1 MARIYCSTLAFLLV
15 LGSCASFSLV
25 SPLSPRSFNQ
35 LNDKASFEQKHTLW
49 ARRETIKMPTNTPM
63 VPYKP
68 PGSDY
73 AQFISLDSR
82 MYRDRIMFIGKY
94 IDEAAANEIISILL
108 YLRKEDPTGEITL
121 YFNVPGAQLRPALA
135 VYDLICQ
142 TRENCEISTVNIGL
156 CTGMGA
162 LLCGA
167 GTKGRRCAMPN
178 SRFLLQRT
186 GMESPYQGQASD
198 IGLEVSNMKLMNDR
212 CEREL
217 SKLTGQASEKVVE
230 DMKRD
235 FYLSSDEAVRYGLID
250 KVLLPALRKRATTGK
265 DTDLGAF
272 EGEDV
277 QRYQNEKSSGFGGG
291 WKDAGARGGQGD
303 NDDDDYEPPA
313 VKQ

>member
-1 MARIYCSTLAFLLV
+1 MIKVLNALLLLV
-15 LGSCASFSLV
+15 ASSTTTEAFSIPATTKTSSTKTSNSALFV
-25 SPLSPRSFNQ
+25 KRDLLR
-35 LNDKASFEQKHTLW
+35 
-49 ARRETIKMPTNTPM
+49 MPTETPM

-73 AQFISLDSR
+73 AQFIDINSR
-82 MYRDRIMFIGKY
+82 MYRDRIMMINRY
-94 IDEAAANEIISILL
+94 IDETAANEIISIML
-108 YLRKEDPTGEITL
+108 YLRKEDSTGPVTF

-142 TRENCEISTVNIGL
+142 FSKSCEITTVNLGL

-186 GMESPYQGQASD
+186 GMDEVFQGQATD
-198 IGLEVSNMKLMNDR
+198 IALEVKNMVTMNDKM
-212 CEREL
+212 EQEL
-217 SKLTGQASEKVVE
+217 VEMTGQSHEQIVS

-250 KVLLPALRKRATTGK
+250 KVLLPARKKRATMGK
-265 DTDLGAF
+265 EFAELGAF

-277 QRYQNEKSSGFGGG
+277 QKYQNDDGQKSGFGGG
-291 WKDAGARGGQGD
+291 WKDEGARD
-303 NDDDDYEPPA
+303 RNKDDDDYEPPA